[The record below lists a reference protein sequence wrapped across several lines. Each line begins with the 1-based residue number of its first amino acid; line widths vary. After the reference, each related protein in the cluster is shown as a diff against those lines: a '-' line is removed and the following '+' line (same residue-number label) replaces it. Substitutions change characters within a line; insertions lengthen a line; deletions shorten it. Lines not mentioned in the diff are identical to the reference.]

1 MSKIIFVVFLIS
13 LNIIFSTSEIKKSWK
28 PKEYK
33 ILSEDEQTFE
43 VKLEKST
50 NEVDISPEVLN
61 DLNDLSDELEEDEE
75 VTTEINEDELKEEKQ
90 TDGKKY
96 NIGPGVDVFLDEP
109 KEIVKVNLDSKVLK
123 DIFTGKSFQLLVKKK

>member
-13 LNIIFSTSEIKKSWK
+13 LNIVFSKSEIKKSWK

-33 ILSEDEQTFE
+33 SLPVDEPKDE
-43 VKLEKST
+43 SPLDEHLDKSV
-50 NEVDISPEVLN
+50 NEVDISTE
-61 DLNDLSDELEEDEE
+61 DLNDEFEAEE
-75 VTTEINEDELKEEKQ
+75 VTTEISGDEVKQ
-90 TDGKKY
+90 ETQPDGKKY

-123 DIFTGKSFQLLVKKK
+123 EIFSGKF